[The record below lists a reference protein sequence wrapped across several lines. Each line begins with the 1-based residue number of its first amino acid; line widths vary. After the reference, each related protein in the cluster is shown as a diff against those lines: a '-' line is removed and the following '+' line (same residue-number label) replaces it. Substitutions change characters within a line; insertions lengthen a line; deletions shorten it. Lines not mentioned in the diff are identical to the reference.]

1 MKYTN
6 KNQTNTNSSNTANTS
21 GTARKNHKR
30 KAIAAIM
37 TIALAM
43 SASAYPLNSVHAVD
57 RLTPISPPK
66 SSPLSRYRHLI
77 RLKRPANY
85 WVS

>member
-57 RLTPISPPK
+57 PVNGLYRRQNH
-66 SSPLSRYRHLI
+66 PLFL
-77 RLKRPANY
+77 
-85 WVS
+85 VTVT